1 MSLYELLELTENKRT
16 GVGHKT
22 EWPRGEG
29 GENGITEREEGRVL
43 PASCPFLG
51 GCSSLLSP
59 CLLSTKRCS
68 LCCLLHPAQ
77 RANAFPGVHHSTPSH
92 SCTPRAHQVGN
103 SQKGHRAW
111 HIQTPRAAVIRW
123 KSENLTKSSLAAFRC
138 FWESIHNQPIL
149 ESVK

>member
-1 MSLYELLELTENKRT
+1 M
-16 GVGHKT
+16 GHKT
-22 EWPRGEG
+22 VWPREME
-29 GENGITEREEGRVL
+29 GENGITGREEGHVL
-43 PASCPFLG
+43 PASFPFLG
-51 GCSSLLSP
+51 WGSSLLSP

-77 RANAFPGVHHSTPSH
+77 RANTLPGVRHSTPSH

-103 SQKGHRAW
+103 SQKGQWAW
-111 HIQTPRAAVIRW
+111 HIQTPRAAVIRR